1 MQKQMHAGSLPLP
14 LPPARMIATA
24 GSRSFVDA
32 SIKLQCARQGV
43 AMKKIRVLVVD
54 DQNVVREGFVAILS
68 FQPDMEVVGEAH
80 DGIEAVEEA
89 RKLRPDVILLDMVM
103 PRQDGLATIP
113 RLRALVPEA
122 RILVLSSFAEGE
134 RVYQAIRAGALG
146 YMLKDTTRVQLLQSI
161 RDVAAGQASLNPSIA
176 MKVIHDFD
184 HPAENGLGNQAL
196 TRRELEALRLIAR
209 GLSNQ
214 EIAST
219 LVVHE
224 RTIAKYVS
232 SILNKLHVSNRT
244 QAALYAIRE
253 GLAGAAAD

>member
-1 MQKQMHAGSLPLP
+1 MQRQMRAVSPASP
-14 LPPARMIATA
+14 LPPARIMATA
-24 GSRSFVDA
+24 SAQSIVDA
-32 SIKLQCARQGV
+32 NMKLQMPKRGV
-43 AMKKIRVLVVD
+43 TMKKIRVLVVD
-54 DQNVVREGFVAILS
+54 DQNVVREGFVAILACQS
-68 FQPDMEVVGEAH
+68 DMEVVGEAH
-80 DGIEAVEEA
+80 DGIEAVELA

-103 PRQDGLATIP
+103 PRQDGLSTIP
-113 RLRALVPEA
+113 KLRALVPEA
-122 RILVLSSFAEGE
+122 RVLVLSSFAEGE
-134 RVYQAIRAGALG
+134 RVYQAIKAGALG
-146 YMLKDTTRVQLLQSI
+146 YMLKDTTRIQLLQSI
-161 RDVAAGQASLNPSIA
+161 RDVASGQASLNPSIA
-176 MKVIHDFD
+176 MKVIHEFD

-253 GLAGAAAD
+253 GLAAAAAD